1 MKWIAVFKE
10 KTSEE
15 AQSKCKEI
23 MEQLRKEFE
32 ES

>member
-23 MEQLRKEFE
+23 MEQIKEEYE

>member
-23 MEQLRKEFE
+23 MEQLQKEYE

>member
-23 MEQLRKEFE
+23 MEQIMKEYKE
-32 ES
+32 A